1 MMAKVSEEKILKGYT
16 QKHYDGKC
24 FRRENIKRLDM
35 ETA

>member
-1 MMAKVSEEKILKGYT
+1 MMAKVSEEKILKGFT
-16 QKHYDGKC
+16 WEQYDGKG